1 MLILSAKIVLF
12 FELCKFFGVGLSEIV
27 GIYRILSEI
36 IGRAAQIQA
45 KEETACRILSGVMDI
60 ERKVPAIEDTGT
72 RWRGRAI
79 RLP

>member
-12 FELCKFFGVGLSEIV
+12 FDICKFFGASLSEIV

-45 KEETACRILSGVMDI
+45 KEEKKEKPPRGEA
-60 ERKVPAIEDTGT
+60 
-72 RWRGRAI
+72 WREM
-79 RLP
+79 